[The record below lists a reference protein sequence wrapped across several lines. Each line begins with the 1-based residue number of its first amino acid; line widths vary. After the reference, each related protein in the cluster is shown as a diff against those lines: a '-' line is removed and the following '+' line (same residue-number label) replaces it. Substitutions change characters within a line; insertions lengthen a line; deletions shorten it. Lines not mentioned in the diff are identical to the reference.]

1 MVQVNSSVSSQGNA
15 TWETLATTNTRR
27 RYQLLHEEE
36 MKIFAKNMFSV
47 REREGMSS
55 QGFLHI
61 LNSKVIQ
68 QYHTAM
74 AQLTVTIYVSCVTP
88 YLCITLKTN
97 NCHRTVLFH
106 SRCHN
111 IFCFATQNTKTFQNI
126 NSSSWTTNFRTGRK
140 IY

>member
-1 MVQVNSSVSSQGNA
+1 MGNSCNHEMRRSSRKIPIA
-15 TWETLATTNTRR
+15 TRGGDEDIC
-27 RYQLLHEEE
+27 Q
-36 MKIFAKNMFSV
+36 NMFTV
-47 REREGMSS
+47 REREYMSS

-74 AQLTVTIYVSCVTP
+74 AQLTVTINVSCVTP
-88 YLCITLKTN
+88 YLCITLQIN

-111 IFCFATQNTKTFQNI
+111 IFCFATQNTKTF
-126 NSSSWTTNFRTGRK
+126 R
-140 IY
+140 